1 MEIGRR
7 IYFELD
13 TGNVILDTGERQDSV
28 TTTTVERDIESY
40 KVLIERNR
48 DTFDYI
54 ELDYGQF
61 SQDFS
66 ESNGYR
72 INLETKEIEFSYPD
86 PNETIAPPIFR
97 KPLSEEVKEL
107 GIAINTTEG
116 ELASVIFES
125 MSDKMKIAQLE
136 SDLGNAVVE
145 IMSMKMG
152 GSY

>member
-1 MEIGRR
+1 MEIGRK
-7 IYFELD
+7 IFYEKE
-13 TGNVILDTGERQDSV
+13 TGNIIIDTGERQGAV
-28 TTTTVERDIESY
+28 VPNTVEQDIQSY
-40 KVLIERNR
+40 RVLSERNR
-48 DTFDYI
+48 ETFDYI

-72 INLETKEIEFSYPD
+72 INLETGELEFSYPD